1 MTIQFFTKKMA
12 DRKQERKKIL
22 DAVTKHDILE
32 AAINIISRDGVTG
45 LTMDKIAAEA
55 RVAKGTLY
63 VHFQNKQ
70 EVVDAAIESSI
81 APLLEELVD
90 ILDSHLTPSDKLRKF
105 TLSNL
110 NFFNTHKEL
119 FRVTIY
125 DQDHVADD
133 TKRYRSDRYWDIVGR
148 VASVLEDGMTQGLF
162 MTADPIKMAMI
173 FIEANRAVFVKRLSM
188 KDSEDIESDS
198 NLIFDVFMHGIST
211 NVSANRNHNE

>member
-1 MTIQFFTKKMA
+1 MA

-32 AAINIISRDGVTG
+32 AAIKIIIRDGITG

-81 APLLEELVD
+81 APLLEELEN
-90 ILDSHLTPSDKLRKF
+90 ILESHLAPTEKLRKF

-110 NFFNTHKEL
+110 KFFDTHKEL

-125 DQDHVADD
+125 NQDHVADD
-133 TKRYRSDRYWDIVGR
+133 TKRYRSDRYWDIVRR
-148 VASVLEDGMTQGLF
+148 VARVLEDGMKQGLF
-162 MTADPIKMAMI
+162 LTADPIKMAMI
-173 FIEANRAVFVKRLSM
+173 FIEANRAVFVKRLAM
-188 KDSEDIESDS
+188 KDSENIEDDS
-198 NLIFDVFMHGIST
+198 NLIFNMFMHGIST
-211 NVSANRNHNE
+211 NVTANGE

>member
-1 MTIQFFTKKMA
+1 MA

-32 AAINIISRDGVTG
+32 AAIKIIIRDGITG

-81 APLLEELVD
+81 APLLEELEN
-90 ILDSHLTPSDKLRKF
+90 ILESHLAPTEKLRKF

-110 NFFNTHKEL
+110 KFFDTHKEL

-125 DQDHVADD
+125 NQDHVADD
-133 TKRYRSDRYWDIVGR
+133 TKRYRSDRYWDIVRR
-148 VASVLEDGMTQGLF
+148 VARVLEDGMKQGLF
-162 MTADPIKMAMI
+162 LTADPIKVAMI
-173 FIEANRAVFVKRLSM
+173 FIEANRAVFVKRLAM
-188 KDSEDIESDS
+188 KDSENIEDDS
-198 NLIFDVFMHGIST
+198 NLIFNMFMHGIST
-211 NVSANRNHNE
+211 NVTANGE

>member
-1 MTIQFFTKKMA
+1 MA

-32 AAINIISRDGVTG
+32 AAINIIIRDGITG

-90 ILDSHLTPSDKLRKF
+90 ILDSHLAPAEKLRKF

-110 NFFNTHKEL
+110 KFFNTHKEL

-133 TKRYRSDRYWDIVGR
+133 TKLYRSDRYWDIVR
-148 VASVLEDGMTQGLF
+148 KVACVLENGMKQGLF
-162 MTADPIKMAMI
+162 MNADPIKVAMM

-198 NLIFDVFMHGIST
+198 NLIFDIFMHGISE
-211 NVSANRNHNE
+211 NVSANGE